1 VSFPSSKCSVVS
13 KEKYHFQVT
22 FHGNVVEFGPTVIS
36 LRDSQSYLG
45 NASLVSEER
54 IYQLFYNVNVALFSM
69 KTVFVDTFNQ
79 LRNS

>member
-1 VSFPSSKCSVVS
+1 MVS

-36 LRDSQSYLG
+36 LTDSQSYLG
-45 NASLVSEER
+45 TASLVSEER
-54 IYQLFYNVNVALFSM
+54 IYQVFYNVNVVLFSM
-69 KTVFVDTFNQ
+69 KILFIDDFNQ